1 MHNLKGA
8 SLMVLSMACFAL
20 MDMFVK
26 LLSADLPPG
35 EILAIMGAGGA
46 IGMAL
51 LLIARGEAPM
61 TRDMLRGAV
70 AVRSGFDAAA
80 SLTIVFALS
89 LVPLSLFTTIIQANP
104 LLVTLG
110 AALFLAEP
118 VGWRRWT
125 AISVGLLGVLIVLRP
140 WDDAF
145 DLAALLAVAGVVFQ
159 SARDL
164 STRWVA
170 ASVNS
175 LQVSA
180 MGFVAMVP
188 TGLLAMVVTGTPGVM
203 PEGREFL
210 WIAGGIGVALPAFLS
225 IVVAMRIGEVSFVAP
240 FRYSRI
246 VFGLLAGMLVFGEL
260 LDGYTLLGA
269 AIIVASGLYTFLR
282 EARLR
287 RHGLKDSPGG
297 V

>member
-61 TRDMLRGAV
+61 TARHAARRRGAQV
-70 AVRSGFDAAA
+70 GIRRAA

-110 AALFLAEP
+110 AALFSPSPSGGGA
-118 VGWRRWT
+118 GRRSP
-125 AISVGLLGVLIVLRP
+125 SVC
-140 WDDAF
+140 
-145 DLAALLAVAGVVFQ
+145 
-159 SARDL
+159 SAC
-164 STRWVA
+164 
-170 ASVNS
+170 
-175 LQVSA
+175 
-180 MGFVAMVP
+180 
-188 TGLLAMVVTGTPGVM
+188 
-203 PEGREFL
+203 
-210 WIAGGIGVALPAFLS
+210 
-225 IVVAMRIGEVSFVAP
+225 
-240 FRYSRI
+240 
-246 VFGLLAGMLVFGEL
+246 
-260 LDGYTLLGA
+260 
-269 AIIVASGLYTFLR
+269 
-282 EARLR
+282 
-287 RHGLKDSPGG
+287 
-297 V
+297 